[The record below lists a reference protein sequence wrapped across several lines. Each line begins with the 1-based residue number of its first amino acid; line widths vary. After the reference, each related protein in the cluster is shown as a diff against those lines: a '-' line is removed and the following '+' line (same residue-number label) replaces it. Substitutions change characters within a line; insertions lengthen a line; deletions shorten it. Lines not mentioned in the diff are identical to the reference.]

1 MKHQETQQR
10 REKIVRNLK
19 VRQELG
25 QGLDEAQVMLN
36 AYLKER
42 GMNHTPERD
51 YILWVI
57 YHLDVPFDV
66 DSLHKLVCE
75 EKALICRVT
84 VYNNLLLFVEAGVV
98 ARFQPF
104 VNGSQFFEKCVGQ
117 KPHGYQVCRRCGAIK
132 VLSLSEILPHVEE
145 QVHKSFHTSQICL
158 YALGLCNNCYKE
170 ERHDVKLK
178 QLAMKLEKENRANA
192 RLKKPTSRRKKRYT
206 SIKEV
211 IRDQELQALKE
222 KRKKN

>member
-1 MKHQETQQR
+1 MKHEESQLR
-10 REKIVRNLK
+10 RDKIVRNLK
-19 VRQELG
+19 VKKELG
-25 QGLDEAQVMLN
+25 QGLQEAQALLET
-36 AYLKER
+36 YLKER

-104 VNGSQFFEKCVGQ
+104 VNGAQFFEKCIGS
-117 KPHGYQVCRRCGAIK
+117 KPHGYQVCRKCGAIK
-132 VLSLSEILPHVEE
+132 TIAMADMMPNIEA
-145 QVHKSFHTSQICL
+145 QTHKSFHTQQTCL
-158 YALGLCNNCYKE
+158 YVLGLCNNCYKE
-170 ERHDVKLK
+170 ERHEVKLK
-178 QLAMKLEKENRANA
+178 QLAIKIEKERREQE
-192 RLKKPTSRRKKRYT
+192 RLNLPKSRKKKRYT

-211 IRDQELQALKE
+211 KRDRELQALKE
-222 KRKKN
+222 KRKK